1 VNAAQA
7 LARWITGVAT
17 GESALGEAR
26 RKLEAH
32 ASKPPKSAD
41 AAEHRAWI
49 AAKRDLEDNVAA
61 EEAALRIAQAKQ
73 AEAQRAADDE
83 AIDAQAK
90 VAERDARAAA
100 RLVPDIAADA
110 ERLAAKLA
118 RLEELKA
125 SVDAYNKIRGA
136 RPFVQDGEAR
146 VREVPE
152 KNFPT
157 VYENMTVWVD
167 PNTGR
172 RPGQYRE
179 VNGKLVPADHNG
191 DYVKTTEKVVSRNAY
206 SVPAHIPGG
215 RFASAMKL
223 IGLNGEKF

>member
-1 VNAAQA
+1 MRKRN
-7 LARWITGVAT
+7 
-17 GESALGEAR
+17 R
-26 RKLEAH
+26 RKP
-32 ASKPPKSAD
+32 S
-41 AAEHRAWI
+41 
-49 AAKRDLEDNVAA
+49 
-61 EEAALRIAQAKQ
+61 
-73 AEAQRAADDE
+73 AADEE

-90 VAERDARAAA
+90 VAERDAREAA
-100 RLVPDIAADA
+100 RLVPDIGADA

-118 RLEELKA
+118 RLEELRA

-152 KNFPT
+152 QNFPT
-157 VYENMTVWVD
+157 VYETMTVWVD

-172 RPGQYRE
+172 RPSQYRE
-179 VNGKLVPADHNG
+179 VNGELVPADHSG

-206 SVPAHIPGG
+206 SRAAEIPGG

-223 IGLNGEKF
+223 IGLKGEALFPRR